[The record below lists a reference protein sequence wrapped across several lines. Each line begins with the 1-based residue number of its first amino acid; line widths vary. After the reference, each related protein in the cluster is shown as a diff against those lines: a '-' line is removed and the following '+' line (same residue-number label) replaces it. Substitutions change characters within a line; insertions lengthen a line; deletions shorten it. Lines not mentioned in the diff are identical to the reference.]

1 MGAPQRIE
9 IHITDKHISIKTFKT
24 IVQTFVSFVF
34 VFKSCS
40 NTYNPD
46 QIFFKKKA
54 LAFDPKV
61 PNSTLYIKTD
71 A

>member
-34 VFKSCS
+34 KTCS

-46 QIFFKKKA
+46 QIFFKKSVS
-54 LAFDPKV
+54 L
-61 PNSTLYIKTD
+61 
-71 A
+71 